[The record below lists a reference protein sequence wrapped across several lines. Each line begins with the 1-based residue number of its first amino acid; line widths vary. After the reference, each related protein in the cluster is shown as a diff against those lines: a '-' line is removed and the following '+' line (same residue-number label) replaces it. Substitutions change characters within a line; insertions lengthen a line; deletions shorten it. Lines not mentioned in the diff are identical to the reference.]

1 VEQRLAALFATV
13 GNALDS
19 TTYTYSDSDYLVR
32 KALIAFLDQENALV
46 ASARKIPDSAQVV
59 DSVLNYVISTEF
71 NNEDPATWYRKAMSI
86 VVEFADLAYNNES
99 SEEASRFAVLLPE
112 GHPRVAR
119 VLSVTASA
127 HRRATAEWI
136 AADPRL
142 SEDAAAIVYQ
152 VYSADTKNSDDLAA
166 QFSYLKLGALVSSGQ
181 VPEDLYPIVAAF
193 KMSFAERSR
202 IAKMLE
208 PFRNRDRKGQFADEL
223 GPIKGWFYSDKR
235 GFFSA
240 TSRQVGP
247 GSKPGTVISEFIGQE
262 GIPDGLYEQNMAKSE
277 AILAVLPDSA
287 VRNLKKAKEVV
298 AKKDQKDAV
307 NLDQFLGTK
316 VDSPLGWT
324 RGASE
329 GGKARDFWKSSDG
342 NFEVFKRDGKLVLN
356 KNGKEVAA
364 TDGWADLQAQYIL
377 NGGKVDA
384 PGRTTDDFQP
394 FKRPEDDFPEL
405 KTPARDS
412 RVDEF
417 RPYDGRD
424 VGATNR
430 NSPKRAERKRLE
442 DSLGRKLTPEEISAL
457 DLELES
463 ESFVGKRSIYEGA
476 EFYVP
481 GQDAKADAKYKEYEK
496 KRAETL
502 RKLNAE
508 LEGKNASPDLDQD
521 VAGDIDKSELSP
533 SLLGE
538 GYNFSKEGENSWVQE
553 GVGSNGESYSVS
565 KAPNGKWVVSERSG
579 SEGDNAKERDLQS
592 FDNAEEA
599 FEFANDQGVNPKEF
613 DQDWVKELQKDQSGP
628 DLDQNVPAVRDSVD
642 RSKLSPETA
651 KKFAKELDEMDDA
664 IAGNNPK
671 QINDLLE
678 KAAINR
684 NIPDDVYGALASAKD
699 ARSTRGQIV
708 ENAIAGGSK
717 EDLEALAENPKFA
730 GWSDRLQDALAQD
743 VDLDQDAPTL
753 SEKQTE
759 PATGKQYA
767 FLQEFLEEK
776 NLDPATEQALK
787 DALENKNLNKAQA
800 SSLIALGRTAG
811 FKDGVDSSKPSSRMI
826 DSLQGYLA
834 TKDLAPSEIKEV
846 LDSLEKDGSR
856 DNVDA
861 LLNKLRRKKDK
872 PVELNQGISSLTKYS
887 EGSYEWE
894 DSYNNVG
901 VNKTKNGWEVEY
913 TNPDLNER
921 GGQTWH
927 NQIFNSEAEAL
938 AFAEELVKQNQDDA
952 GYDRAA
958 SDFAGMGDFFR
969 GVDLDQDVK
978 GTTADKATD
987 KQWNFLQSLLDGKK
1001 IDDPNLES
1009 AVRSALE
1016 DKNLTKGEV
1025 GAFIGA
1031 LRNLEDKPNARREPS
1046 AKQIASIKRALL
1058 ERDLTPEERKSM
1070 QDKLAAG
1077 LSFDEASEM
1086 LNDLKK
1092 RDITPMG
1099 MINLLDALKS
1109 DQDID
1114 SLRYLLDKPEYSKYR
1129 TDIKDT
1135 LRQLALDTEDP
1146 NLQEFIDAREEP
1158 DLDQDVNSSTDFNNF
1173 YPHKTAQ
1180 YLERILREK
1189 AERLREEG
1197 APEEDIRSAERLS
1210 EKMRQKR
1217 LEPKKW
1223 GERQP
1228 SDMIRFS
1235 PEEAKLALDS
1245 FNEYLDTPENN
1256 VDGLGGLPSPSAENY
1271 KAKLESMFDKS
1282 VKDLRQKLEYIS
1294 RGEQP
1299 PAYKRPPTEKQIA
1312 SIRRGALE
1320 RGLSENEAAS
1330 ILDRVDDLS
1339 FEDASKIISD
1349 LKARPITDEGMDNL
1363 VNNSELDV
1371 LESIVDRPDYAPWRD
1386 KIQSKIDEMKSSPDL
1401 DQDVN
1406 QTPPL
1411 VTKLPFITKERV
1423 ELGGVAQAAL
1433 QRSEEPD
1440 DRFDLYQDVERELID
1455 DIEAFYLTDREDIS
1469 RRLEMN
1475 LDVASY
1481 GNVNSGGAEITIRT
1495 GDLDKDGNQEYDA
1508 RVEYPGSKAND
1519 FFIFTD
1525 LDEAKEWAS
1534 YLAADYNSNVVP
1546 EIYKEMASDSGVDLA
1561 KEARNARSPEEAR
1574 AFADRLTEIVSA
1586 RANALGGG
1594 PDFRDR
1600 DIEELKN
1607 YVQRVRDLADRESGP
1622 DPTPEEYAGYVGSEV
1637 FSVIKSKG
1645 DKDLV
1650 NNFISADGRVYLA
1663 VEDDAYTVIVD
1674 DEEVFSG
1681 ELPTSNWDFVRG
1693 IEKAIKDHF
1702 EKSESDDVDLDQ
1714 DVSSSVSRND
1724 IAEKLAEELDA
1735 LDLMAVNGKD
1745 LTNYIEEFDRTKY
1758 PSTAAEMSYEVY
1770 NLSSYVDDPD
1780 LRQRLRDLSNRLD
1793 EEIVDRFGIAEAARA
1808 DYDEILELADVE
1820 YSVQKDIEM
1829 YFENDAKK
1837 IERKLDIDG
1846 FYGEIKSGGAEVF
1859 VSQEED
1865 GTWTASVQYDRGD
1878 EQFNGEDRD
1887 EVISQAAVAAADYN
1901 DDVMPIA
1908 YAEVDDLP
1916 GQAAQAQTPD
1926 AASELAD
1933 RMDALADAMDSS
1945 RGDRDLAGN
1954 LRMYGER
1961 IRDMIAAREARNQ
1974 SEAPSDVLTPETMQE
1989 MSTDPD
1995 LNPAGYAQYAAND
2008 IKRQMEANLENTPIG
2023 RTPWTDDGNYTSAD
2037 GRVTIAVES
2046 DVEGRKVVL
2055 VIDDEFEWFLDS
2067 RTPSRAT
2074 EQAAKLIEEH
2084 FSKKD

>member
-717 EDLEALAENPKFA
+717 EDLEALAEDPKFA

-1114 SLRYLLDKPEYSKYR
+1114 SLRYLLEKPEYSKYR

-1158 DLDQDVNSSTDFNNF
+1158 DLDQDVN
-1173 YPHKTAQ
+1173 
-1180 YLERILREK
+1180 
-1189 AERLREEG
+1189 
-1197 APEEDIRSAERLS
+1197 
-1210 EKMRQKR
+1210 
-1217 LEPKKW
+1217 
-1223 GERQP
+1223 
-1228 SDMIRFS
+1228 
-1235 PEEAKLALDS
+1235 
-1245 FNEYLDTPENN
+1245 
-1256 VDGLGGLPSPSAENY
+1256 
-1271 KAKLESMFDKS
+1271 
-1282 VKDLRQKLEYIS
+1282 
-1294 RGEQP
+1294 
-1299 PAYKRPPTEKQIA
+1299 
-1312 SIRRGALE
+1312 
-1320 RGLSENEAAS
+1320 
-1330 ILDRVDDLS
+1330 
-1339 FEDASKIISD
+1339 
-1349 LKARPITDEGMDNL
+1349 
-1363 VNNSELDV
+1363 
-1371 LESIVDRPDYAPWRD
+1371 
-1386 KIQSKIDEMKSSPDL
+1386 
-1401 DQDVN
+1401 

-1411 VTKLPFITKERV
+1411 VTKLPFITKGRV

-1745 LTNYIEEFDRTKY
+1745 LTNYLEEFDRTKY
-1758 PSTAAEMSYEVY
+1758 LSTAAEMAYEVY
-1770 NLSSYVDDPD
+1770 NLSDYVDDPD

-1808 DYDEILELADVE
+1808 DFDEILDLDDIERA
-1820 YSVQKDIEM
+1820 VQDDIEM
-1829 YFENDAKK
+1829 FFETDAEK
-1837 IERKLDIDG
+1837 IERELNKNDS
-1846 FYGEIKSGGAEVF
+1846 YGDSKSGGAEVF

-1865 GTWTASVQYDRGD
+1865 GTWTASVQYDRSD
-1878 EQFNGEDRD
+1878 EQFNGEDYT

-1901 DDVMPIA
+1901 SDVFPSSYGEI
-1908 YAEVDDLP
+1908 DDLS

-1933 RMDALADAMDSS
+1933 RMDALAEAMDSS
-1945 RGDRDLAGN
+1945 RGDRGLASN
-1954 LRMYGER
+1954 LRQYGLR
-1961 IRDMIAAREARNQ
+1961 IREMIAAREARNQ